1 MGTTTVVRV
10 IENPPDHLGAWLT
23 FVGVFF
29 GGIIVAIITAVTTQ
43 RRLRAQL
50 ASEERRHRDQ
60 PDFDR
65 AETDRV
71 ELRAILESLAE
82 RLLAFTMRPTHGLRV
97 LSDLSTRPPQD
108 LPCCLSILRP
118 DHDLVLSPDPPA
130 VTSAGPAV
138 GQPRH
143 ASDACAA

>member
-82 RLLAFTMRPTHGLRV
+82 RLLAVYDAANSRLASAQRFVNQAAAGSSV
-97 LSDLSTRPPQD
+97 LLEHPST
-108 LPCCLSILRP
+108 
-118 DHDLVLSPDPPA
+118 
-130 VTSAGPAV
+130 GP
-138 GQPRH
+138 
-143 ASDACAA
+143 